1 MTNRQAEKIYK
12 TLANQRRIAIIV
24 YLNKKPKATVGQIA
38 DQLKLSLKATSKH
51 LQLLKANGLADSEHI
66 SSQQYYFLTDKNNV
80 FIKHLLSLVK

>member
-51 LQLLKANGLADSEHI
+51 LQLLKANGLVDSEHI
-66 SSQQYYFLTDKNNV
+66 SSQQYYFLMDKNNV